1 MLPEYYLRLLNVAA
15 ISAVAVIGLNFAFG
29 YAGLISLGHAAF
41 VGMGAYGLAILTTTL
56 SWSPWLAAPRSR
68 RPLCWRR

>member
-1 MLPEYYLRLLNVAA
+1 MAILVLGSLLSLVLPEYYLRLLNLSA

-41 VGMGAYGLAILTTTL
+41 VGMGPMAL
-56 SWSPWLAAPRSR
+56 RS
-68 RPLCWRR
+68 